1 MQQETQTSKPSAGAI
16 VAIVGGIMLAI
27 GSFLTWATVSVD
39 TTALINKLAE
49 TLGLPPEQ
57 LQGLSTDSFSN
68 SVSGWDGSDG
78 KITLVVGVIII
89 IAAIVIFAKPRL
101 RVAMGAVVIVAGL
114 VGGGVA
120 AYDASRVKDVAN
132 DAEAAAVAAAGS
144 ELEGSG
150 LSVEDIFE
158 GAFDVTAGVGLWVCI
173 AGGVIALVGG
183 VLALRERRD
192 VSPAAMGA
200 ATSTTAAPAAAG
212 TGFDAPPAPAST
224 AVTEPPPVSEPPPAP
239 VSPSAPCRT
248 RDSAGDAAA
257 SSASHQHRG
266 RHARRQRRSFQ
277 LTSRV
282 RSVEFQVDT
291 SGTRV
296 LDLTERVEAF
306 AADAGED
313 GLVHVFIPHATAG
326 VALMETGSG
335 SEADLEATLERLL
348 PRDDRYQHR
357 HGSVGHGGDH
367 LLPVFVSP
375 SLMIPAIGGGLA
387 LGTWQRVVLVDPNRE
402 NDVRSVRL
410 SFLAG

>member
-16 VAIVGGIMLAI
+16 VAIVGGVMLAI

-150 LSVEDIFE
+150 LSVGDIFE

-239 VSPSAPCRT
+239 VSPPAPSVPET
-248 RDSAGDAAA
+248 PPATPAPAPPPTSTEGDAPGDSGAP
-257 SSASHQHRG
+257 SS
-266 RHARRQRRSFQ
+266 
-277 LTSRV
+277 
-282 RSVEFQVDT
+282 
-291 SGTRV
+291 
-296 LDLTERVEAF
+296 
-306 AADAGED
+306 
-313 GLVHVFIPHATAG
+313 
-326 VALMETGSG
+326 
-335 SEADLEATLERLL
+335 
-348 PRDDRYQHR
+348 
-357 HGSVGHGGDH
+357 
-367 LLPVFVSP
+367 
-375 SLMIPAIGGGLA
+375 
-387 LGTWQRVVLVDPNRE
+387 
-402 NDVRSVRL
+402 
-410 SFLAG
+410 

>member
-101 RVAMGAVVIVAGL
+101 RVAMGVVMIVAGL

-150 LSVEDIFE
+150 LSVGDFFE

-212 TGFDAPPAPAST
+212 TGFDAPAGTGLDRGHRAAAGSGLT
-224 AVTEPPPVSEPPPAP
+224 AGSV
-239 VSPSAPCRT
+239 RT
-248 RDSAGDAAA
+248 RDDAGDAGA

-266 RHARRQRRSFQ
+266 RRTRRQRRSFQ

-296 LDLTERVEAF
+296 LDLTERVEASRPTR
-306 AADAGED
+306 ARMVSCTCSSRTPPRGSRSWRPAPAPRRTLKPRSSGCCR
-313 GLVHVFIPHATAG
+313 GTIAISIGTGASATA
-326 VALMETGSG
+326 VITCSRCSCRRA
-335 SEADLEATLERLL
+335 
-348 PRDDRYQHR
+348 
-357 HGSVGHGGDH
+357 
-367 LLPVFVSP
+367 
-375 SLMIPAIGGGLA
+375 
-387 LGTWQRVVLVDPNRE
+387 
-402 NDVRSVRL
+402 
-410 SFLAG
+410 

>member
-239 VSPSAPCRT
+239 VAPPAPSAPET
-248 RDSAGDAAA
+248 PPATPPPAPPPTSTEGDAPGDSGAP
-257 SSASHQHRG
+257 SS
-266 RHARRQRRSFQ
+266 
-277 LTSRV
+277 
-282 RSVEFQVDT
+282 
-291 SGTRV
+291 
-296 LDLTERVEAF
+296 
-306 AADAGED
+306 
-313 GLVHVFIPHATAG
+313 
-326 VALMETGSG
+326 
-335 SEADLEATLERLL
+335 
-348 PRDDRYQHR
+348 
-357 HGSVGHGGDH
+357 
-367 LLPVFVSP
+367 
-375 SLMIPAIGGGLA
+375 
-387 LGTWQRVVLVDPNRE
+387 
-402 NDVRSVRL
+402 
-410 SFLAG
+410 

>member
-16 VAIVGGIMLAI
+16 VAIVGGVMLAI

-57 LQGLSTDSFSN
+57 LQGLPTDSLSS

-89 IAAIVIFAKPRL
+89 VAAIVIFAKPRL

-132 DAEAAAVAAAGS
+132 DAEAAAVEAAGS

-150 LSVEDIFE
+150 LSVGDIFE

-192 VSPAAMGA
+192 VSPGAMGA
-200 ATSTTAAPAAAG
+200 TASTTAAPAAAG

-224 AVTEPPPVSEPPPAP
+224 AVTQPPPITEPPPAP
-239 VSPSAPCRT
+239 VAPPAPSAPET
-248 RDSAGDAAA
+248 PPATPAPATPPTTTEGDAPGDDAPP
-257 SSASHQHRG
+257 SS
-266 RHARRQRRSFQ
+266 
-277 LTSRV
+277 
-282 RSVEFQVDT
+282 
-291 SGTRV
+291 
-296 LDLTERVEAF
+296 
-306 AADAGED
+306 
-313 GLVHVFIPHATAG
+313 
-326 VALMETGSG
+326 
-335 SEADLEATLERLL
+335 
-348 PRDDRYQHR
+348 
-357 HGSVGHGGDH
+357 
-367 LLPVFVSP
+367 
-375 SLMIPAIGGGLA
+375 
-387 LGTWQRVVLVDPNRE
+387 
-402 NDVRSVRL
+402 
-410 SFLAG
+410 

>member
-16 VAIVGGIMLAI
+16 VAIVGGVMLAI

-49 TLGLPPEQ
+49 TLGVSAEQ
-57 LQGLSTDSFSN
+57 LQGVSTDSFSQ

-89 IAAIVIFAKPRL
+89 IAAIVMFAKPRL
-101 RVAMGAVVIVAGL
+101 REAMGVVVIVAGL

-132 DAEAAAVAAAGS
+132 DAESRGRFGGWIRVGESACPPGTSSKGPSTSPPGSVCGCASPVVSSRWSAVSSRCVNDGKY
-144 ELEGSG
+144 
-150 LSVEDIFE
+150 
-158 GAFDVTAGVGLWVCI
+158 
-173 AGGVIALVGG
+173 
-183 VLALRERRD
+183 RRRRWAR
-192 VSPAAMGA
+192 PRRRPR
-200 ATSTTAAPAAAG
+200 APAAAG

-224 AVTEPPPVSEPPPAP
+224 AVTEPQPVSEPPPAP
-239 VSPSAPCRT
+239 VAPPAPVRT
-248 RDSAGDAAA
+248 RDPAGDAGA

-266 RHARRQRRSFQ
+266 RRTRRQRRSFQ
-277 LTSRV
+277 LTSCV

-291 SGTRV
+291 AGTRV

-335 SEADLEATLERLL
+335 SEADLEATLERSVAAGRSLSASARERW
-348 PRDDRYQHR
+348 PRR
-357 HGSVGHGGDH
+357 
-367 LLPVFVSP
+367 
-375 SLMIPAIGGGLA
+375 
-387 LGTWQRVVLVDPNRE
+387 
-402 NDVRSVRL
+402 
-410 SFLAG
+410 

>member
-57 LQGLSTDSFSN
+57 LQGLPADSFSS

-89 IAAIVIFAKPRL
+89 VAAIVIFARPRL

-150 LSVEDIFE
+150 LSVGDIFE

-224 AVTEPPPVSEPPPAP
+224 AVTEPPPAPVAPPAP
-239 VSPSAPCRT
+239 SPPEAPPAT
-248 RDSAGDAAA
+248 PAPVPPPTSTEGDAPGDSGAP
-257 SSASHQHRG
+257 SS
-266 RHARRQRRSFQ
+266 
-277 LTSRV
+277 
-282 RSVEFQVDT
+282 
-291 SGTRV
+291 
-296 LDLTERVEAF
+296 
-306 AADAGED
+306 
-313 GLVHVFIPHATAG
+313 
-326 VALMETGSG
+326 
-335 SEADLEATLERLL
+335 
-348 PRDDRYQHR
+348 
-357 HGSVGHGGDH
+357 
-367 LLPVFVSP
+367 
-375 SLMIPAIGGGLA
+375 
-387 LGTWQRVVLVDPNRE
+387 
-402 NDVRSVRL
+402 
-410 SFLAG
+410 

>member
-57 LQGLSTDSFSN
+57 LQGLPTDSFSN

-150 LSVEDIFE
+150 LSVGDIFE

-192 VSPAAMGA
+192 VSPAAMGV

-224 AVTEPPPVSEPPPAP
+224 AVTEPPPVSEPPPTPVAP
-239 VSPSAPCRT
+239 PAPSAPET
-248 RDSAGDAAA
+248 PPATPAPAPPPTSTEGDAPGDSGAP
-257 SSASHQHRG
+257 SS
-266 RHARRQRRSFQ
+266 
-277 LTSRV
+277 
-282 RSVEFQVDT
+282 
-291 SGTRV
+291 
-296 LDLTERVEAF
+296 
-306 AADAGED
+306 
-313 GLVHVFIPHATAG
+313 
-326 VALMETGSG
+326 
-335 SEADLEATLERLL
+335 
-348 PRDDRYQHR
+348 
-357 HGSVGHGGDH
+357 
-367 LLPVFVSP
+367 
-375 SLMIPAIGGGLA
+375 
-387 LGTWQRVVLVDPNRE
+387 
-402 NDVRSVRL
+402 
-410 SFLAG
+410 

>member
-239 VSPSAPCRT
+239 VSPPAPSVPET
-248 RDSAGDAAA
+248 PPATPAPAPPPTSTEGDAPGDSGAP
-257 SSASHQHRG
+257 SS
-266 RHARRQRRSFQ
+266 
-277 LTSRV
+277 
-282 RSVEFQVDT
+282 
-291 SGTRV
+291 
-296 LDLTERVEAF
+296 
-306 AADAGED
+306 
-313 GLVHVFIPHATAG
+313 
-326 VALMETGSG
+326 
-335 SEADLEATLERLL
+335 
-348 PRDDRYQHR
+348 
-357 HGSVGHGGDH
+357 
-367 LLPVFVSP
+367 
-375 SLMIPAIGGGLA
+375 
-387 LGTWQRVVLVDPNRE
+387 
-402 NDVRSVRL
+402 
-410 SFLAG
+410 